1 MTLARIM
8 PAAGPAAGLATS
20 PEAVRT
26 HTQLVKEPLGAHEHW
41 FLFTI

>member
-8 PAAGPAAGLATS
+8 PAAGPAAGLATG